1 MNRLPGLFVDQQN
14 VFVLIDDVELR
25 RADREV
31 GVFLL
36 RRVEKFVVDVELDEI
51 AFAQARVALGALAV
65 DLDAL
70 EADIFLQQ
78 RRRQQRNRFGDEPV
92 QALPDVIFA
101 DGKFLHI
108 EYLLIKMERFASQR
122 DFIMG
127 RRRCKARQL
136 ADF

>member
-1 MNRLPGLFVDQQN
+1 MDRLPGLLVDQQN
-14 VFVLIDDVELR
+14 VFVLIDDVELW

-51 AFAQARVALGALAV
+51 AFAQAHVALGALAV

-78 RRRQQRNRFGDEPV
+78 
-92 QALPDVIFA
+92 
-101 DGKFLHI
+101 
-108 EYLLIKMERFASQR
+108 
-122 DFIMG
+122 
-127 RRRCKARQL
+127 
-136 ADF
+136 

>member
-51 AFAQARVALGALAV
+51 AFAQARVALSTFAV

-70 EADIFLQQ
+70 EADILLQQ
-78 RRRQQRNRFGDEPV
+78 
-92 QALPDVIFA
+92 
-101 DGKFLHI
+101 
-108 EYLLIKMERFASQR
+108 
-122 DFIMG
+122 
-127 RRRCKARQL
+127 
-136 ADF
+136 

>member
-78 RRRQQRNRFGDEPV
+78 
-92 QALPDVIFA
+92 
-101 DGKFLHI
+101 
-108 EYLLIKMERFASQR
+108 
-122 DFIMG
+122 
-127 RRRCKARQL
+127 
-136 ADF
+136 